1 MPWLLLLSTLLF
13 SLNSC
18 SPKITP
24 QQLPVEPPA
33 QFSYSGTEALP
44 EKWWTSFN
52 DSTLNRLI
60 DTALSENLDLLATWE
75 QFQAARALVRVES
88 SNLWPQA
95 DVFLGS
101 EIVRSESGPAEDAE
115 LYAGLTASYEFDL
128 WGRIRAG
135 VQAEDFRAQASFL
148 DYQTTALVLSAEI
161 STLWYR
167 LVSARR
173 QLQLAEQQIKTNE
186 DILRLIRA
194 RFTGGQIRAVDIL
207 RQEQLV
213 ESTRNEKIFYETE
226 AMLLQHQLATLLG
239 LPPQNISGLQ
249 GEQLPPLPPLPETG
263 LPLELIRRRPDIQRA
278 YNLLLATDRELAE
291 AVRNRYPR
299 LSVDLNAQLGS
310 GSYNNLFQT
319 WAYSLA
325 GNLVT
330 PLLYGGR
337 LKAEVDLAEANK
349 NQQLYRY
356 GQEVLIAFR
365 EVEDALIREKK
376 QEERLEVLQSQL
388 ELARKT
394 NSQLQQEFL
403 NGLSEYVDVLLS
415 LDQEQQLQRDLI
427 EARQVQ
433 LENRIALYSAL
444 AGGFSQ

>member
-1 MPWLLLLSTLLF
+1 M
-13 SLNSC
+13 
-18 SPKITP
+18 
-24 QQLPVEPPA
+24 
-33 QFSYSGTEALP
+33 
-44 EKWWTSFN
+44 
-52 DSTLNRLI
+52 
-60 DTALSENLDLLATWE
+60 
-75 QFQAARALVRVES
+75 
-88 SNLWPQA
+88 
-95 DVFLGS
+95 
-101 EIVRSESGPAEDAE
+101 
-115 LYAGLTASYEFDL
+115 
-128 WGRIRAG
+128 
-135 VQAEDFRAQASFL
+135 
-148 DYQTTALVLSAEI
+148 
-161 STLWYR
+161 
-167 LVSARR
+167 
-173 QLQLAEQQIKTNE
+173 
-186 DILRLIRA
+186 
-194 RFTGGQIRAVDIL
+194 
-207 RQEQLV
+207 

-433 LENRIALYSAL
+433 LENRIALYRAL